1 MIASKGSSAEAMV
14 RYIDQ
19 SPGLRAPQLAVKIP
33 GMPTLPD
40 LKIMA
45 LERQEAGHEVVDQ
58 SAGDIDEVG
67 QPLADAFIAWI
78 EECRAK
84 LVADGHAQ
92 FKPTA
97 GEAYGFPAKY
107 YPQYPVVTAQLARS
121 WGARSTPV
129 KALQTLSGRIA
140 IDLGLR
146 GLLTR
151 ADDAGKGARRCLI
164 LDPLAWSGYRPLA
177 DDLGL
182 ELVHAAATSGHGLA
196 TSAEGLE
203 AAIAFARDQGL
214 TPVAAVPI
222 LPSNPSGV
230 STPRE
235 ELKRYLEVAA
245 AADLPVMI
253 DAFYSPLA
261 PAGHASVVPLG
272 WLEQNVAPEALGYLG
287 LIVGETKVTSSQNKT
302 ASLLWMAPA
311 GHDAVATRVT
321 ERALARL
328 RATNAYPRPQ
338 EALVAYALHS
348 FEDGVHAAMGPRYQ
362 ALDATRAA
370 MRAACDALGLP
381 LSIGGSFYGTVAL
394 VDAQGQSLIRDDDGR
409 PVEDPRAI
417 CKLMIQRHG
426 LVGAPG
432 GMFSPAP
439 EAGPMLRLTAAVTPT
454 EVEKVKLIFA
464 RLVEQ
469 SAAR

>member
-1 MIASKGSSAEAMV
+1 MTKHQSSSAAAMD
-14 RYIDQ
+14 RYVEQ
-19 SPGLRAPQLAVKIP
+19 SPGLRAPQLAKKIP
-33 GMPTLPD
+33 GLPTLPD
-40 LKIMA
+40 LKILA
-45 LERQEAGHEVVDQ
+45 LERRAEGHEVVDQ

-67 QPLADAFIAWI
+67 QPLSDDFIAWI
-78 EECRAK
+78 EETRAR
-84 LVADGHAQ
+84 LVAAGHAF

-107 YPQYPVVTAQLARS
+107 YPQFPVVTERLAQS
-121 WGARSTPV
+121 WGARATPV
-129 KALQTLSGRIA
+129 QAVQTLSGRIA

-146 GLLTR
+146 GLLAR
-151 ADDAGKGARRCLI
+151 ADAADKSARRCLI
-164 LDPLAWSGYRPLA
+164 LDVLAWSGYRPLA
-177 DDLGL
+177 EDLGL
-182 ELVHAAATSGHGLA
+182 ELVHAPACCGLGLS

-203 AAIAFARDQGL
+203 AAIAFAREQGIE
-214 TPVAAVPI
+214 PIAAVPI

-235 ELKRYLEVAA
+235 ELKRYLETAA

-261 PAGHASVVPLG
+261 PEGHAAVVPLD
-272 WLEQNVAPEALGYLG
+272 WLEENLAPEALGYLG

-311 GHDAVATRVT
+311 GHHAVAAEVMP
-321 ERALARL
+321 RALARL

-348 FEDGVHAAMGPRYQ
+348 FAGGIHAAMGPRYQ
-362 ALDATRAA
+362 ALEATRAA
-370 MRAACDALGLP
+370 MRDACDALQLP

-394 VDAQGQSLIRDDDGR
+394 VDGEGQSLLRDQAGR
-409 PVEDPRAI
+409 PIEDPRAM
-417 CKLMIQRHG
+417 CELMIQRYG

-439 EAGPMLRLTAAVTPT
+439 EAAPMVRLTAAVTPA
-454 EVEKVKLIFA
+454 EVERVKQIFEQMVLDA
-464 RLVEQ
+464 R
-469 SAAR
+469 A